1 MYMNIKMASQ
11 SRKNNNWYGRE
22 DIPDMK
28 KIKTII
34 TLLSILSLVGCV
46 SRSGIIESQ
55 KKANE
60 SLPTIRYKSDIN
72 MPFGQMAAIYNNHL
86 YYCDNKDS
94 GTGIYK
100 SDLSSG
106 KEELI
111 IEVENIR
118 KIQVTEDGVYY
129 IGRTPENDIE
139 KNDSDAEWNTYQL
152 FFHKGH
158 GNTGVKDKLLAE
170 AIHAW
175 DFYVADEGIYFV
187 TVISGIPTGKIKLR
201 KYFLENDGTYLTW
214 RDMKV
219 IVERITEEISISE
232 FAKLTLGSRFRL
244 KEEWKEQITAIAS
257 VYDREQDKIVYG
269 VSDRIRNEAHYCYM
283 LLTSHEN
290 NYLCTEDNN
299 LYLVDENGICKQA
312 TIDSV
317 EKIKFGFK
325 QGNQMYLISSMK
337 NQEYIHALNL
347 DTFEVETIRELG
359 KNERVVAMTD
369 EGFLCSTTKKILLR
383 DIQNG
388 EIVHSQSWNKKIN
401 WDKNTIEMAGDY
413 IFVYEYKNGISIR
426 EKQRLAW

>member
-1 MYMNIKMASQ
+1 M
-11 SRKNNNWYGRE
+11 R
-22 DIPDMK
+22 
-28 KIKTII
+28 KIKIII
-34 TLLSILSLVGCV
+34 TLLSILLLAGCV

-72 MPFGQMAAIYNNHL
+72 MPFGQMAAIYENRL

-118 KIQVTEDGVYY
+118 KIQVTEDGIYY

-139 KNDSDAEWNTYQL
+139 KNDSDGRWNTYQL
-152 FFHKGH
+152 FFHEGYEK
-158 GNTGVKDKLLAE
+158 TKIKDELITE
-170 AIHAW
+170 SVRAW
-175 DFYVADEGIYFV
+175 DFYVVKEGIYFV
-187 TVISGIPTGKIKLR
+187 TAISGIPTGKLVLY
-201 KYFLENDGTYLTW
+201 KYFVGSAGNSLVWEN
-214 RDMKV
+214 
-219 IVERITEEISISE
+219 VEVVVEEIAETITVSE
-232 FAKLTLGSRFRL
+232 FSELIFGSRFRL
-244 KEEWKEQITAIAS
+244 TEEWKEQITEIAS
-257 VYDREQDKIVYG
+257 VYDEGQDGIAYVA
-269 VSDRIRNEAHYCYM
+269 SDRIRYEAYDCYM
-283 LLTSHEN
+283 LLASHEGG
-290 NYLCTEDNN
+290 YLCTENSN
-299 LYLVDENGICKQA
+299 LYLVDENGICEQA

-325 QGNQMYLISSMK
+325 QGNQIYLISSMK
-337 NQEYIHALNL
+337 NQEYIHLLNL

-359 KNERVVAMTD
+359 KNEKVIAMTD